1 MFCPRLVA
9 TDCELGRR
17 AAASCSSSQPA
28 QAWGDESWNYQ
39 FKTMSAEF
47 KQQHD
52 RARQVEKDL
61 GCKFKL
67 KSAEAQL
74 LHYKAIL
81 FKRQEEMKDLTQRNE
96 VLEKPPLLC
105 TAVVIV
111 GVSPSAADGELMP
124 AKLLPSRVL
133 EPGACCPAPQTSFRS
148 SQCEDQARW
157 TVSAM
162 ASITQN
168 HLAFNAPL
176 ATCLFGLCWKLG

>member
-1 MFCPRLVA
+1 MSCPRLVA
-9 TDCELGRR
+9 TDCELGRP

-47 KQQHD
+47 KQQQD
-52 RARQVEKDL
+52 RARQAETHL

-74 LHYKAIL
+74 LHYKAIR
-81 FKRQEEMKDLTQRNE
+81 FKRQEEMNDITQRNE
-96 VLEKPPLLC
+96 VLEKPRCPRSLALLC

-111 GVSPSAADGELMP
+111 GVSPSAAGGELMP

-133 EPGACCPAPQTSFRS
+133 ERGACCPAPPSSFRS
-148 SQCEDQARW
+148 SQY
-157 TVSAM
+157 
-162 ASITQN
+162 
-168 HLAFNAPL
+168 
-176 ATCLFGLCWKLG
+176 